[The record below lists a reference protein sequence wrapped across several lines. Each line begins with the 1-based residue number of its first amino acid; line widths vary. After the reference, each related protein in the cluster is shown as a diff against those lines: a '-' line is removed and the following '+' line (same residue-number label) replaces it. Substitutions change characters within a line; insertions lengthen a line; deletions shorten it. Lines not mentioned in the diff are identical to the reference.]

1 MRQRFQVS
9 LAPCAVAVVL
19 AGSVLAG
26 SAHADIAPP
35 FSSLVAADTAPPVAP
50 AVDGDKSD
58 TSVDVAA
65 SIAASS
71 QLLQVTTSSWSDQT
85 GTLQRYERIAGR
97 WEKVGTPITIVVGS
111 AGLGWG
117 IGLHNGSGGID
128 EPRKMEGDSRAPAG
142 VFRLTRAFGKLSAP
156 KTGLPARHLQ
166 AGDVCVDDVSHAA
179 YNHIVDA
186 GAPAP
191 TAPWKSAEQLVRK
204 DWLYDLIVVVD
215 QNHAEAARSPIAGRG
230 SCVFLH
236 VWRREK
242 SGTAGCTAMQKS
254 DLQDILA
261 WLDPAQQPLLVQL
274 PRETRAKV
282 RSGWGLP

>member
-1 MRQRFQVS
+1 MRRRLLFS
-9 LAPCAVAVVL
+9 LAPFAVAAAVAVP
-19 AGSVLAG
+19 AR
-26 SAHADIAPP
+26 ADISPP
-35 FSSLVAADTAPPVAP
+35 FSGLVGADASAP
-50 AVDGDKSD
+50 VDEA
-58 TSVDVAA
+58 VDVAA
-65 SIAASS
+65 SIAASG
-71 QLLQVTTSSWSDQT
+71 QLVVVTTPSWSDQT

-97 WEKVGTPITIVVGS
+97 MEKVGTPITVVVGS
-111 AGLGWG
+111 GGLGWG

-142 VFRLTRAFGKLSAP
+142 VFRLTRALGKLSAP
-156 KTGLPARHLQ
+156 KTRLPSRHLQ
-166 AGDVCVDDVSHAA
+166 VGDVCVDDVSHGA
-179 YNHIVDA
+179 YNHIVEA

-215 QNHAEAARSPIAGRG
+215 QNHAEATRGTIAGRG

-254 DLQDILA
+254 DLQDVIT
-261 WLDPAQQPLLVQL
+261 WLDPTQQPLLVQL
-274 PRETRAKV
+274 PRESLAKL
-282 RSGWGLP
+282 RGGWGLP